1 MNRSKHGKVPQQW
14 DPLLPHH
21 YTLRYHDNGLS
32 GSAPELKRKKVNSYR
47 LMSDSWRLVEMHSNL
62 QCCRSFSVVL
72 GLRTVL
78 WV

>member
-32 GSAPELKRKKVNSYR
+32 GSAPELKKK
-47 LMSDSWRLVEMHSNL
+47 EGEFL
-62 QCCRSFSVVL
+62 QAHV
-72 GLRTVL
+72 
-78 WV
+78 